1 MAWDATVAV
10 IFVTTFFAGL
20 FAAVYVRGKITLMSQ
35 PSVGVAAAANAVPAS
50 IAGRLLS
57 LDAFRGA
64 TMALMILVNTPG
76 DGAHVYWPL
85 EHAKWNGWT
94 PTDVVFPSFLWIVGV
109 AMTLSLG
116 RRLARG
122 DSRAVLFRQAARR
135 AGILFVLG
143 VLVYVYPAFDL
154 STQRILGVLQRI
166 AICYLAATAIYLT
179 TRLRGQI
186 VWIVSLMAVYWLLMA
201 FAPVPGYGAGRLDLE
216 GNFAHYIDRIVLG
229 SHNYLWTK
237 TWDPEGIVST
247 LPAIATCLF
256 GVLAG
261 HVVALRR
268 SLGER
273 CLRLLGI
280 GVVLLA
286 AGLICNLWLPI
297 NKKLWTDSFTL
308 FMGGL
313 DFVLFAGFLWL
324 VDALGWHRVVKPLV
338 ILGMNAIVVYLAS
351 ELVDEAFTW
360 VHWTGA
366 GGKVVL
372 RDWLYQHIFAG
383 IASPYNASL
392 LYAIAYVLTMY
403 LLAWLLYRRGWFA
416 RV

>member
-1 MAWDATVAV
+1 
-10 IFVTTFFAGL
+10 
-20 FAAVYVRGKITLMSQ
+20 MSQ
-35 PSVGVAAAANAVPAS
+35 ASVGVATASNASKPN
-50 IAGRLLS
+50 IRGRLVS

-76 DGAHVYWPL
+76 DGDHVYWPL

-116 RRLARG
+116 PRLARG
-122 DSRAVLFRQAARR
+122 DSQAVLFRQAARR
-135 AGILFVLG
+135 AGILFLLG

-186 VWIVSLMAVYWLLMA
+186 IWITSLLGVYWLLMA
-201 FAPVPGYGAGRLDLE
+201 FAPVPGYGAGRLDVE

-229 SHNYLWTK
+229 SHNYLWTR

-247 LPAIATCLF
+247 LPAIATCLL

-261 HVVALRR
+261 HVVGLRR

-273 CLRLLGI
+273 CLRLAGA
-280 GVVLLA
+280 GVILIA
-286 AGLICNLWLPI
+286 AGLICNAWLPI
-297 NKKLWTDSFTL
+297 NKKLWTDSFAL

-313 DFVLFAGFLWL
+313 DFVLFAGFLWV
-324 VDALGWHRVVKPLV
+324 VDGFGWRRVVKPLV
-338 ILGMNAIVVYLAS
+338 IMGMNAIVVYLAS
-351 ELVDEAFTW
+351 ELVDEALSW
-360 VHWTGA
+360 IHWTGV

-392 LYAIAYVLTMY
+392 LYAVTYVLMMY
-403 LLAWLLYRRGWFA
+403 LLAWLLYRRGWFV